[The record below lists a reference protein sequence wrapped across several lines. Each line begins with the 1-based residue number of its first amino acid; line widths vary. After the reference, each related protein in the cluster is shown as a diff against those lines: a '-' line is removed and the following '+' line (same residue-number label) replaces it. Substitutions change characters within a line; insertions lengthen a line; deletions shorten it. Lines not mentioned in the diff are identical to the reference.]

1 MNLSAI
7 GPGAWLGIALFAA
20 YLAWLGAFFASVRP
34 RLMAALGRRL
44 KVEVRESTDL
54 LDAGTYDIE
63 GQGATLPKTGVV
75 YAADLALL
83 LVGTVGVAALVF
95 VPAFIVAES
104 GALLPLEGR
113 ITGRSVAMQ
122 VAGTAT
128 MASASGKATLGVGAI
143 NDGREGLRQC
153 RAMVD
158 GYTSRNGY
166 LHGSSAWF
174 DLAPGERRT
183 VEIALDAV
191 KAPAGVHR
199 FRVKVECANE
209 RLAVADAVLGVRAD
223 E

>member
-1 MNLSAI
+1 MNLSTI

-113 ITGRSVAMQ
+113 ITGRSVAIQ

-143 NDGREGLRQC
+143 NDGRERLRQC

>member
-20 YLAWLGAFFASVRP
+20 YLGWLGVFFARVRP
-34 RLMAALGRRL
+34 RVMAALGRRL
-44 KVEVRESTDL
+44 KVDVRESTDI
-54 LDAGTYDIE
+54 LDAGTCDVE
-63 GQGATLPKTGVV
+63 GKGATLPKAGAV

-83 LVGTVGVAALVF
+83 LVATVGVAALVF
-95 VPAFIVAES
+95 IPAFIVAES

-113 ITGRSVAMQ
+113 ITGRSVAVR

-128 MASASGKATLGVGAI
+128 MASASGKSRLGVELA
-143 NDGREGLRQC
+143 NDGREALRQC

-166 LHGSSAWF
+166 LHGGSAWF
-174 DLAPGERRT
+174 ELAPGEHRV

-191 KAPAGVHR
+191 RPPAGEHR
-199 FRVKVECANE
+199 FRVKLECAGE
-209 RLAVADAVLGVRAD
+209 RLAVADAVLGVRAG

>member
-1 MNLSAI
+1 VGLADI

-143 NDGREGLRQC
+143 NDGRERLRQC

-174 DLAPGERRT
+174 DLAPGERRA
-183 VEIALDAV
+183 VEIALDAI
-191 KAPAGVHR
+191 KPPAGVHR

>member
-1 MNLSAI
+1 MSLSAI
-7 GPGAWLGIALFAA
+7 GPGAWLGIALVAA
-20 YLAWLGAFFASVRP
+20 YLAWLGMFFARVRP
-34 RLMAALGRRL
+34 CVMDALGRRL
-44 KVEVRESTDL
+44 KVEVRESTNI

-63 GQGATLPKTGVV
+63 GTGATLPKTGAV

-83 LVGTVGVAALVF
+83 VVGTVGVAALVF
-95 VPAFIVAES
+95 IPAFLVAES

-113 ITGRSVAMQ
+113 ITGRSVAMRA
-122 VAGTAT
+122 VGTAT
-128 MASASGKATLGVGAI
+128 MASAPGKAKLGVEAV

-153 RAMVD
+153 RATVD

-174 DLAPGERRT
+174 DLATGERRA

-191 KAPAGVHR
+191 NPPAGEHR

-209 RLAVADAVLGVRAD
+209 RLAVTDASLRVTASR
-223 E
+223 

>member
-20 YLAWLGAFFASVRP
+20 YLAWLGAFFAFVRP
-34 RLMAALGRRL
+34 RVMAALGRRL
-44 KVEVRESTDL
+44 KVDVHESTDI

-63 GQGATLPKTGVV
+63 GRGATLPKSGAV

-113 ITGRSVAMQ
+113 ITGRSVAVQ

-128 MASASGKATLGVGAI
+128 MRSASGKAKLDVEAI
-143 NDGREGLRQC
+143 NDGREDLRQC

-166 LHGSSAWF
+166 LHGASEWF
-174 DLAPGERRT
+174 GLAPGARRA

-191 KAPAGVHR
+191 EPPAGEHR

-209 RLAVADAVLGVRAD
+209 RLAVADARVIVR
-223 E
+223 